1 MSVSYRLYAEPVWF
15 GVLKFITR
23 SSSLEAHI
31 FTEIL
36 VLTFLIL
43 LNGVLAGSEIALVSI
58 RSTRLQELVSNNVRW
73 AISAKKL
80 RDNPERFLATVQVG
94 ITVIGTTAG
103 AFGGSTLSVH
113 LIPVFQRIP
122 WLVPYAEEIAVGLV
136 VALVSYLAI
145 VIGELVPKSL
155 AMRSPERYGRMVA
168 SPVLWLSSIS
178 RPAVYL
184 LAGSSN
190 VVLKLFGDRTSFTE
204 ARLSSEEVR
213 TIVEDAAKTG
223 SIHPQSSS
231 IASRAIDFGHLRVLD
246 VMVPR
251 HAVVVVS
258 AQATLDD
265 VTSLLKANPFSR
277 LPIYGS
283 SKDEILGYL
292 AAKDVV
298 IKGKSL
304 CGSQAVARDILRPAI
319 FVPESQSAIQL
330 LQRLQKEHQQIAFVV
345 DEQGSFAGLVTME
358 DLLEELVGEIFSEFR
373 EERVT
378 QLAWD
383 EHNCALVPGSLP
395 LRELNRQLELD
406 LNEGA
411 YWTTLGGLCLN
422 LLGHIPVQ
430 GEKLALGE
438 GLEAEIVEVHG
449 TRLHLIRLK
458 RDRALD

>member
-1 MSVSYRLYAEPVWF
+1 MALHPRFL
-15 GVLKFITR
+15 R
-23 SSSLEAHI
+23 SWKDWRTPALSLEAPI
-31 FTEIL
+31 FIEVF
-36 VLTFLIL
+36 VLALLIL
-43 LNGVLAGSEIALVSI
+43 INGVLSGSEIALVSI

-122 WLVPYAEEIAVGLV
+122 WLVPYAEEISVGLV
-136 VALVSYLAI
+136 VVGVSYLTI

-155 AMRSPERYGRMVA
+155 AMRTPEVYGRMVA
-168 SPVLWLSSIS
+168 SPLLWLSSIS
-178 RPAVYL
+178 RPAVHL

-190 VVLKLFGDRTSFTE
+190 AVLRLFGDRTSFTE
-204 ARLSSEEVR
+204 ARLSSEEIR

-223 SIHPQSSS
+223 SIHPESSS

-251 HAVVVVS
+251 HVVVAVS
-258 AQATLDD
+258 AEATLEE
-265 VTSLLKANPFSR
+265 VAAVLERSPFSR
-277 LPIYGS
+277 LPIHGKS
-283 SKDEILGYL
+283 QDEILGYL
-292 AAKDVV
+292 ATKDVV
-298 IKGKSL
+298 IRGKSL
-304 CGSQAVARDILRPAI
+304 CDSTRVAKDILRPAI
-319 FVPESQSAIQL
+319 YVPESQSAIQL
-330 LQRLQKEHQQIAFVV
+330 LQRLQKDRQQIAFVV

-383 EHNCALVPGSLP
+383 ERGTALVPGSMA
-395 LRELNRQLELD
+395 LRQLNRQLDLD

-422 LLGHIPVQ
+422 LLGHIPLQ
-430 GEKLALGE
+430 GEKVLLE
-438 GLEAEIVEVHG
+438 KGLEAEIVEVHG
-449 TRLHLIRLK
+449 TRLHMIRLK
-458 RDRALD
+458 RERALD